1 MASPLRISGRIDLDA
16 GPAVQGGQVAV
27 AAVASIGTAADQTSS
42 KLDKL
47 EQAAA
52 GLGTAADRN
61 VYAERV
67 KALGNEGRA
76 LDDLRARYNPL
87 YATMRTYKQEV
98 AGIQAAHAA
107 GILSTK
113 EMTSAMEQQRQ
124 TALRSVDALRDRST
138 ELKQAA
144 ANQNA
149 PQNFNTANIAAQFQ
163 DIGVTAAM
171 GMSPL
176 QIALQQGTQLSSV
189 LASMDRP
196 VAGLVA
202 AFTSLLSPISL
213 VTIAAVAGAAALI
226 QYFGSAAK
234 ESKTVEDV
242 LKEQSEAIKRVR
254 DLWGEAADKSSRY
267 GRVSTQAA
275 TFGLQN
281 SIFDLQKRLRDSVKD
296 QSLGDAIAK
305 AKDKNDSAIGLSAP
319 EFRETDIFKTLKADF
334 DALHAATITG
344 SPDVL
349 RLAENLERIGSTSNN
364 AGIRQLAADALEAI
378 QPYRDLA
385 EALRQA
391 EQERVKLFNDRGPN
405 GLLLSRG
412 TTNREDMG
420 NLALY
425 QQQQEVQR
433 KREREA
439 YEAELARMRAKSPQ
453 ERSAA
458 ARQSASAEYNDT
470 ETPETRRQRIERA
483 GTLELLGA
491 EKQLADARRSRDTAL
506 QTSIERQQLEASL
519 IGKTVSE
526 QERLR
531 LQFQLT
537 SELKAEAARNG
548 TAVDEKE
555 LALIREKAAAYG
567 QLAEQMAAQKA
578 LREQDTELE
587 KLRSE
592 LGLVTMSQSARAE
605 AMRQLETEN
614 KIREL
619 GISRNSTEA
628 DQLREKSRLIGQM
641 TTELAKQKAAWDMVS
656 SAGES
661 AIDNIFGSLL
671 KGDFKGA
678 LKGLLGDVGKF
689 FQDLGTNSIKNMLL
703 GGDRTELSDVIGRL
717 MKGAPVA
724 ANQNTPAASAQ
735 SFAAPVEAVTR
746 SVLGSTLSM
755 VGNYKSGV
763 DARLT
768 DILNKAALASPQ
780 FKVDAISGFRA
791 GDPRFHGQGIATDVS
806 LTDLMSGRK
815 LGNYQDAASFRS
827 YEQFAQS
834 ARAVQMRDYPELA
847 DKFRWGGY
855 FSGGKGKYGAV
866 DNMHFD
872 LAGNKVGMGGG
883 SWEGGLNSAQRS
895 LWPGA
900 ESKGIDDTASKALEK
915 LATAGQTAS
924 KTIGG
929 LEGASSTAVKGLSG
943 LGEGLGQAGQNL
955 ANMFPAAPSGGG
967 GGGFFSSLLTAFLPN
982 FIPNGAQANFAVSN
996 PGKGLYDTGGWTGD
1010 GARDA
1015 IAGYVHGQEYV
1026 VKASV
1031 VAKPGVRELLENL
1044 NAGRSSRSSMSVPR
1058 ISAPAPVY
1066 PTRATSDPMFAINGH
1081 HAANRGDIIVNVE
1094 NPRGDRD
1101 IEEAVDRGVSKGLR
1115 AYDKNLPTRVAQ
1127 IKKRPLVRGQ

>member
-1 MASPLRISGRIDLDA
+1 MAAPLRISGRIDLDA
-16 GPAVQGGQVAV
+16 APAVQGGQVAV
-27 AAVASIGTAADQTSS
+27 AAVASIGTAADQTSF

-52 GLGTAADRN
+52 GLGTTADRSA
-61 VYAERV
+61 YAERV

-87 YATMRTYKQEV
+87 YAALRTYKQEV

-113 EMTSAMEQQRQ
+113 EMTAAMEQQRQ

-149 PQNFNTANIAAQFQ
+149 PQNYNTANIAAQFQ

-196 VAGLVA
+196 VAGLAA

-226 QYFGSAAK
+226 QYFGSAAD

-254 DLWGEAADKSSRY
+254 DLWGEAAEQSTRY
-267 GRVSTQAA
+267 GRVSTQSAS
-275 TFGLQN
+275 FGLQN
-281 SIFDLQKRLRDSVKD
+281 SIRDLQKRLRDSVKD
-296 QSLGDAIAK
+296 QSLGDAITTAV
-305 AKDKNDSAIGLSAP
+305 DDNMDLSGLTAP
-319 EFRETDIFKTLKADF
+319 QFRETALFKALRVDF
-334 DALHAATITG
+334 EALHKATLAG
-344 SPDVL
+344 NPDVL
-349 RLAENLERIGSTSNN
+349 KLAENLERIGATSDN
-364 AGIRQLAADALEAI
+364 AGIRQMAAEALDAI
-378 QPYRDLA
+378 QPFRDLA

-405 GLLLSRG
+405 GMLLSQG
-412 TTNREDMG
+412 PTNRGDMG

-439 YEAELARMRAKSPQ
+439 YEAELARMRARSPQ

-458 ARQSASAEYNDT
+458 ARQSAAAEYNDS
-470 ETPETRRQRIERA
+470 EDPAARRQRIELA
-483 GTLELLGA
+483 GSLALLGA
-491 EKQLADARRSRDTAL
+491 EKQLADARRSRDVAL

-531 LQFQLT
+531 LEFQLV
-537 SELKAEAARNG
+537 SDQKAEAARNG
-548 TAVDEKE
+548 TVVDERE

-578 LREQDTELE
+578 LRDQDNELE

-605 AMRQLETEN
+605 ALRQLETEN

-619 GISRNSTEA
+619 GITRNSVEA

-641 TTELAKQKAAWDMVS
+641 TTELNRQKEAWDMVR

-661 AIDNIFGSLL
+661 AIENIFGSLF

-678 LKGLLGDVGKF
+678 LNGLIGDVGKF
-689 FQDLGTNSIKNMLL
+689 FQELGTNSIKNMLL
-703 GGDRTELSDVIGRL
+703 GGDRPELSDVIGRF
-717 MKGAPVA
+717 MKSAPPA
-724 ANQNTPAASAQ
+724 ANQNTTSAGFQ
-735 SFAAPVEAVTR
+735 SYAAPVAAVTR
-746 SVLGSTLSM
+746 SALPT
-755 VGNYKSGV
+755 
-763 DARLT
+763 T
-768 DILNKAALASPQ
+768 DIASYITEAAT
-780 FKVDAISGFRA
+780 KRGIDA
-791 GDPRFHGQGIATDVS
+791 GIALRV
-806 LTDLMSGRK
+806 
-815 LGNYQDAASFRS
+815 
-827 YEQFAQS
+827 AQS
-834 ARAVQMRDYPELA
+834 
-847 DKFRWGGY
+847 
-855 FSGGKGKYGAV
+855 
-866 DNMHFD
+866 
-872 LAGNKVGMGGG
+872 
-883 SWEGGLNSAQRS
+883 EGGLNSWNLQSGFVKNGVREASYGPFQLYKGGGLGNVFQRQTGLDPALAS
-895 LWPGA
+895 SGPAGVDFALDHAKQNGWGA
-900 ESKGIDDTASKALEK
+900 WYGAKRVGIDKWEGIGKSNEGADTASKALEK
-915 LATAGQTAS
+915 LATTGQSAS
-924 KTIGG
+924 KTVGT
-929 LEGASSTAVKGLSG
+929 LSSTASAATEGLGTFGSG
-943 LGEGLGQAGQNL
+943 LGQVGQNM
-955 ANMFPAAPSGGG
+955 ANFFPAAPSSGGG
-967 GGGFFSSLLTAFLPN
+967 GLFGSLLTAFLPT
-982 FIPNGAQANFAVSN
+982 FVPNGAQSTFAVNN
-996 PGKGLYDTGGWTGD
+996 PGKGLYDVGGHTGNGP
-1010 GARDA
+1010 RDS
-1015 IAGYVHGQEYV
+1015 IAGFVHGQEFV

-1031 VAKPGVRELLENL
+1031 VAQPGVRRLLEGL
-1044 NAGRSSRSSMSVPR
+1044 NSGSGYDQGGFVSR
-1058 ISAPAPVY
+1058 IGAPASIY
-1066 PTRATSDPMFAINGH
+1066 PSQAQERQAA
-1081 HAANRGDIIVNVE
+1081 AANDRAGSGKSEINVYVD

-1101 IEEAVDRGVSKGLR
+1101 IEDAVDRGVAKGLR
-1115 AYDKNLPTRVAQ
+1115 AYDKNLPARVDQ
-1127 IKKRPLVRGQ
+1127 IKKRPYVRGQ